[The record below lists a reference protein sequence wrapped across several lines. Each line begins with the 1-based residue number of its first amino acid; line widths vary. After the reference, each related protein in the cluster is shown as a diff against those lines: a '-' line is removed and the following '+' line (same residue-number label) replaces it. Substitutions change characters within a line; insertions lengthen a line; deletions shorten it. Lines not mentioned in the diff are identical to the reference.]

1 MDNGLCQRHLCRSIQ
16 MNRREFVRLTG
27 AGTLAATTGCL
38 GALGGGGNENTVLSP
53 PENYEL
59 LRDAELPYPVY
70 GEPLPEATIEAPLR
84 DTEVSTR
91 DFVGERHVLLTFIF
105 TRCTGVCP
113 GLTANLVQV
122 QAEAAERGYTDDVAL
137 LAVTFDPAYDTEEVL
152 REYAEDMGID
162 REAGNFYL
170 LRPDGEERARE
181 VVEETF
187 GHGYEKTELYEPTG
201 ELEHD
206 HGGGEGNQTDTGEE
220 RAEPQQPFAHQP
232 LFLLSNSDG
241 YVERSYGNSAP
252 TPNVVIE
259 DVNGL
264 VNTDA

>member
-1 MDNGLCQRHLCRSIQ
+1 
-16 MNRREFVRLTG
+16 MNRRELIRLAG
-27 AGTLAATTGCL
+27 AGTVAATTGCL

-70 GEPLPEATIEAPLR
+70 GESLPEATVEAPLR

-91 DFVGERHVLLTFIF
+91 EFVGERHVLLTFIF
-105 TRCTGVCP
+105 TRCVGVCP

-137 LAVTFDPAYDTEEVL
+137 LAVTFDPVYDTEEVL
-152 REYAEDMGID
+152 REYADDMGID
-162 REAGNFYL
+162 RDAGNFYL

-181 VVEETF
+181 VIEDTF

-201 ELEHD
+201 ELEHN
-206 HGGGEGNQTDTGEE
+206 HGGEGNRSGGGAGGGNGDQEGD
-220 RAEPQQPFAHQP
+220 EPQQPFAHQP
-232 LFLLSNSDG
+232 LFLVANSDG

-252 TPNVVIE
+252 TPNTVIE
-259 DVNGL
+259 DVNEL
-264 VNTDA
+264 VDA

>member
-1 MDNGLCQRHLCRSIQ
+1 MDL
-16 MNRREFVRLTG
+16 NRRDFVRLTG
-27 AGTLAATTGCL
+27 AGTVAATTGCL
-38 GALGGGGNENTVLSP
+38 GVLGGGNENAYLPP
-53 PENYEL
+53 PENYEM

-70 GEPLPEATIEAPLR
+70 GEPLPEATVEAPLR
-84 DTEVSTR
+84 DAEVSTR
-91 DFVGERHVLLTFIF
+91 EFVGDRHVLLTFIF

-122 QAEAAERGYTDDVAL
+122 QADAAENGYSDEVAL

-170 LRPDGEERARE
+170 LRPDGEERSRE

-206 HGGGEGNQTDTGEE
+206 HGGHEGNQTAGGDGD
-220 RAEPQQPFAHQP
+220 EPQQPFAHQP
-232 LFLLSNSDG
+232 LFLLANSDG
-241 YVERSYGNSAP
+241 YVERSYGNAAP
-252 TPNVVIE
+252 TPNTVIE
-259 DVNGL
+259 DVHGL
-264 VNTDA
+264 PGTDTDA